1 MSTNKVAAYWN
12 KRGET
17 YDRSWQ
23 SIAKKRVSRMETDL
37 VENAIRSVQKNNNK
51 KTVKVL
57 DIGVAIGRICDA
69 ILKHSVELYGTDI
82 SQTMIDYCKE
92 KYANNKKVKQFKL
105 HDIHNPLP
113 RDWGTFDVVSAF
125 RVLAYTPN
133 VEHEL
138 TNIYNNMNTEGVLVF
153 TYPNKYS
160 SAMLPKLIY
169 KKTLGGYEKGQ
180 DELENIIKK
189 AGFSDYQIVGYSRLL
204 DTFYDRCNSQLSAN
218 ILFAVEKFLSVI
230 FGPTL
235 FVRLFYITCK
245 K

>member
-1 MSTNKVAAYWN
+1 
-12 KRGET
+12 
-17 YDRSWQ
+17 
-23 SIAKKRVSRMETDL
+23 METDL
-37 VENAIRSVQKNNNK
+37 VENAIRVVQK

-92 KYANNKKVKQFKL
+92 KYAGNKKVKQFKL
-105 HDIHNPLP
+105 HDIHSPLP

-133 VEHEL
+133 VQEEL
-138 TNIYNNMNTEGVLVF
+138 ANIYSTMNTGGILVF

-160 SAMLPKLIY
+160 SAMLPKMVY
-169 KKTLGGYEKGQ
+169 KTTIHGYEKSYG
-180 DELENIIKK
+180 EIKKIIEK
-189 AGFSDYQIVGYSRLL
+189 AGFSDYKIIGYSRLL
-204 DTFYDRCNSQLSAN
+204 DMFYDNSNSQLSSN
-218 ILFAVEKFLSVI
+218 LLFAVEKFLSI
-230 FGPTL
+230 ILGPTL